1 MAQTGAEPRGAR
13 LTGRRPS
20 PERAAAASGGRQR
33 ERIRR
38 SHEYCGTWTQAAC
51 VPGGALPGAASFPS
65 VRRGFARGKILSSDR
80 GLSCPGRQALR
91 WHGGGHGV
99 GFGSRRAQAFV
110 SQEKGAAR
118 RERGHQSFMLSPGA
132 LRAPLRWGGER
143 EVRRAG
149 RAESAHGVREQR
161 VSGEFRPLLLSHFSA
176 LPSFLSLGDDIPCTE
191 LRFEAHQGRESFS
204 GLEALPLILTESA
217 RFHFSVT
224 LLLLLS
230 PFSAPASGERIPGD
244 GGRVSLSPGRGEEV
258 CGGEFPISGPS
269 APGFGKLS
277 PPSCAS
283 PDSGAT

>member
-1 MAQTGAEPRGAR
+1 MGPGGEDRVISQTGAEPRGAL
-13 LTGRRPS
+13 LTGRRRPF
-20 PERAAAASGGRQR
+20 ERAAAASGGRQR

-38 SHEYCGTWTQAAC
+38 SHEYCVTRTPAAC

-65 VRRGFARGKILSSDR
+65 VRRALCAGK
-80 GLSCPGRQALR
+80 SCPPSGLLGLGRQALR

-161 VSGEFRPLLLSHFSA
+161 VSGEFRPLL
-176 LPSFLSLGDDIPCTE
+176 FLIS
-191 LRFEAHQGRESFS
+191 
-204 GLEALPLILTESA
+204 
-217 RFHFSVT
+217 
-224 LLLLLS
+224 LLS
-230 PFSAPASGERIPGD
+230 PLS
-244 GGRVSLSPGRGEEV
+244 SLWGM
-258 CGGEFPISGPS
+258 ISRAQS
-269 APGFGKLS
+269 
-277 PPSCAS
+277 
-283 PDSGAT
+283 

>member
-110 SQEKGAAR
+110 SQEK
-118 RERGHQSFMLSPGA
+118 A
-132 LRAPLRWGGER
+132 LRAGKEGIRASCSLRER
-143 EVRRAG
+143 
-149 RAESAHGVREQR
+149 
-161 VSGEFRPLLLSHFSA
+161 
-176 LPSFLSLGDDIPCTE
+176 
-191 LRFEAHQGRESFS
+191 S
-204 GLEALPLILTESA
+204 GLL
-217 RFHFSVT
+217 
-224 LLLLLS
+224 
-230 PFSAPASGERIPGD
+230 
-244 GGRVSLSPGRGEEV
+244 
-258 CGGEFPISGPS
+258 
-269 APGFGKLS
+269 
-277 PPSCAS
+277 
-283 PDSGAT
+283 

>member
-132 LRAPLRWGGER
+132 LRAPLRWGRRER
-143 EVRRAG
+143 S
-149 RAESAHGVREQR
+149 AES
-161 VSGEFRPLLLSHFSA
+161 GE
-176 LPSFLSLGDDIPCTE
+176 
-191 LRFEAHQGRESFS
+191 
-204 GLEALPLILTESA
+204 
-217 RFHFSVT
+217 
-224 LLLLLS
+224 
-230 PFSAPASGERIPGD
+230 SGERAWSERAACLRGVPASSLISFLCSPLFPLF
-244 GGRVSLSPGRGEEV
+244 GG
-258 CGGEFPISGPS
+258 
-269 APGFGKLS
+269 
-277 PPSCAS
+277 
-283 PDSGAT
+283 